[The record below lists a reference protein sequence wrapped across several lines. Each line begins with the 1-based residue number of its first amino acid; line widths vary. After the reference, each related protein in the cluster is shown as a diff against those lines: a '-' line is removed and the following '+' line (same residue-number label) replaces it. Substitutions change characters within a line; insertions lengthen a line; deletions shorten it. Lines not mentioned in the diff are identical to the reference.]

1 MINDKECAYIK
12 TDKKGIV
19 KCGIENAYN
28 AGEID
33 FNKPISCQLYP
44 LRVTELKNYTAVNY
58 HDWEICNAG
67 CVKGENDNKY
77 VFEFLKSALI
87 TKFGT
92 DWYEKLLA
100 EKKTNT

>member
-1 MINDKECAYIK
+1 
-12 TDKKGIV
+12 
-19 KCGIENAYN
+19 
-28 AGEID
+28 
-33 FNKPISCQLYP
+33 
-44 LRVTELKNYTAVNY
+44 LRVTELKNYKAVNY

-67 CVKGENDNKY
+67 CVKGENDNMY

-100 EKKTNT
+100 AKKINT